1 MKKINLH
8 KNLEHMD
15 YYKIVDY
22 YIQQYHYD
30 KMIAVLYDLSYHF
43 NQVEKEEAEEQIERL
58 GLSELGLDSIIES
71 DVIFMQFDSMTDM
84 EEYMYRTEYEDV
96 WIKFFK
102 FGELYEEYEAE
113 L

>member
-43 NQVEKEEAEEQIERL
+43 NQLEKEEAEEQIERL
-58 GLSELGLDSIIES
+58 GLSE
-71 DVIFMQFDSMTDM
+71 
-84 EEYMYRTEYEDV
+84 
-96 WIKFFK
+96 
-102 FGELYEEYEAE
+102 
-113 L
+113 